1 MPLKRSPF
9 RRSAPKPKRP
19 GTLVPKTLGRSAVDK
34 GPIRS
39 KRHLALVRGQPCLV
53 CGILGVHAHHV
64 RIGLRTMGV
73 RQDDTRAVPLC
84 PTHHDEL
91 HRGNEDAFW
100 LRYGIAPLAWCE
112 RFLRE
117 QARPDRC

>member
-1 MPLKRSPF
+1 MKRSPI
-9 RRSAPKPKRP
+9 RRAPKKPKP
-19 GTLVPKTLGRSAVDK
+19 LAPLVPKSLGRSAVDK
-34 GPIRS
+34 GPVRS
-39 KRHLALVRGQPCLV
+39 KSHLAIVREQACLV
-53 CGILGVHAHHV
+53 CGVHAHHV